1 MAGNRRL
8 LLGSLAG
15 AVVVSLVGGYLVY
28 ALSSSNPT
36 DETVVLSKPGVSQI
50 PSVATNAPVAGTKLP
65 IVALTTNDGATVST
79 SELLGQPLIINVWN
93 STCGPCKQEL
103 PAFATVQADLGDSI
117 RFVGVN
123 TLDTPEVNASFARD
137 RGVKYELLRD
147 VDGAFTSAVGITNQP
162 VTLFVAADGTIVKQT
177 GVLDEAALR
186 AAAQS
191 LLT

>member
-28 ALSSSNPT
+28 ALSSSNSNAN

-65 IVALTTNDGATVST
+65 TVTLTTNDGAS
-79 SELLGQPLIINVWN
+79 IINVWN

-103 PAFATVQADLGDSI
+103 PAFAKVQADLGDKI

-123 TLDTPEVNASFARD
+123 TLDTPEVNASFAHD

-191 LLT
+191 LFT